1 MKKQFP
7 IWAAMTVL
15 VLVSLACKTLQ
26 PGAAGL
32 PTMSALPTLAATPT
46 LSLSIA
52 TQPAAQTVPTTLSNT
67 SVSTETQPQQDI
79 LSALYDRVLPGIV
92 AIQVETAQ
100 GGALGTGIVFNDQ
113 GYIVT
118 NQHVVEGQQSI
129 EVDFASGY
137 KAVGKFIGSDPD
149 ADLAVIQVD
158 APATE
163 IHPLPLGN
171 STNVKVGQSVVAIG
185 NPFGLSGSMTLGII
199 SALGRTQDSNRQVTG
214 GGSFSVANMIQTDA
228 AINPGNSGGPL
239 FNLKGE
245 VIGIN
250 RSIRTDAS
258 NATGEPVNSGIG
270 FAIPV
275 NLVKRVVP
283 ALIENGK
290 FNYPYMGITALQS
303 DLVNLQVINELGLKS
318 MTGVYITGVAPGG
331 PADKAGMIAGS
342 VRTKIQGLLSGG
354 DLVVAIDGTPVKVY
368 DDLIGYLIENKS
380 PGDSI
385 TLTVLRGDKR
395 VDLKER
401 EADVWFPA

>member
-1 MKKQFP
+1 MIKSQFRV
-7 IWAAMTVL
+7 WAAVTVL
-15 VLVSLACKTLQ
+15 ILASLACKTIQ
-26 PGAAGL
+26 PGSASV
-32 PTMSALPTLAATPT
+32 PTMVAIPSLTALPVQIIP
-46 LSLSIA
+46 IA
-52 TQPAAQTVPTTLSNT
+52 TESSAQTSVNTTNVISPN
-67 SVSTETQPQQDI
+67 QNQQDV
-79 LSALYDRVLPGIV
+79 LPALYGKVLPGIV

-129 EVDFASGY
+129 EIDFTSGY

-149 ADLAVIQVD
+149 SDLAVIQVN

-163 IHPLPLGN
+163 IHPLALGN
-171 STNVKVGQSVVAIG
+171 SSKIQVGQSVVAIG

-239 FNLKGE
+239 FNFQGE

-250 RSIRTDAS
+250 RSIRTDAT

-283 ALIENGK
+283 ALIQNGK
-290 FNYPYMGITALQS
+290 FDYPYMGITALQS
-303 DLVNLQVINELGLKS
+303 DLMSLQVINELGLKS

-331 PADKAGMIAGS
+331 PADKAGMIAGAT
-342 VRTKIQGLLSGG
+342 RTKIQGLLSGG
-354 DLVVAIDGTPVKVY
+354 DLVIAIDGTPVKVY

-380 PGDSI
+380 PGDNI
-385 TLTVLRGDKR
+385 TLTVMRADKQT
-395 VDLKER
+395 DLTLTLTKR
-401 EADVWFPA
+401 P

>member
-1 MKKQFP
+1 MKKHFP
-7 IWAAMTVL
+7 IWAAITLLML
-15 VLVSLACKTLQ
+15 ASMACKTLQ
-26 PGAAGL
+26 PGTAGL
-32 PTMSALPTLAATPT
+32 PTMVAVPSLTALPTQANSTTSEP
-46 LSLSIA
+46 SLQIA
-52 TQPAAQTVPTTLSNT
+52 PT
-67 SVSTETQPQQDI
+67 SVTTKNISSPGLNQQDM
-79 LSALYDRVLPGIV
+79 LPALYDKVMPGIV

-118 NQHVVEGQQSI
+118 NQHVVEGQQAI
-129 EVDFASGY
+129 EVDFTSGY
-137 KAVGKFIGSDPD
+137 KAVGKLIGSDPD
-149 ADLAVIQVD
+149 SDLAVIQVN

-163 IHPLPLGN
+163 IHPLILG
-171 STNVKVGQSVVAIG
+171 SSSKIQVGQSVVAIG

-239 FNLKGE
+239 FNLQGE

-250 RSIRTDAS
+250 RSIRTDAT

-283 ALIENGK
+283 AIIQNGK

-303 DLVNLQVINELGLKS
+303 DLMNLQVINELGLKS

-342 VRTKIQGLLSGG
+342 TRTKIQGLLSGS
-354 DLVVAIDGTPVKVY
+354 DLVIAIDGTPVKVY

-385 TLTVLRGDKR
+385 ILTVMRGDKQ
-395 VDLKER
+395 VDLTLALTKR
-401 EADVWFPA
+401 P